1 MDGAISKM
9 KDNSKLDAV
18 PIRNLGEFSRGEDRP
33 GLITQDEESVRGTC
47 SMSNL
52 QVIQILAL
60 QPAMWSEQGNRNQSD
75 RKVVVEACAQGLTT

>member
-18 PIRNLGEFSRGEDRP
+18 PISNLGEVSRGQDRP
-33 GLITQDEESVRGTC
+33 GLITQNEESVRGTG

-60 QPAMWSEQGNRNQSD
+60 QPVMWSEQGNRDQSD
-75 RKVVVEACAQGLTT
+75 RKAVI